1 MPELVSFQG
10 SSSMRAN
17 LCFLRRKGE
26 TRLCWLYRARRSNGH
41 KLYNKMRRRFDGG
54 DKMGVPA
61 YLMIENILSK
71 RSCSI
76 MQSAS

>member
-1 MPELVSFQG
+1 MLELVSFQG
-10 SSSMRAN
+10 SSSMRAT
-17 LCFLRRKGE
+17 LCFLRRKRE
-26 TRLCWLYRARRSNGH
+26 TVYWLYRAQRSNGH